1 MIKGPDEG
9 KVIAQ
14 RPHQTPEEAARIRDK
29 RIESIIARIT
39 KSCPPAWSTSPEYKA
54 VKMGYE
60 EAHNPD
66 QLAELEEV
74 LLKTPANW
82 DSEGPAGWLAL
93 ADYVRE
99 RRALEEKKLG

>member
-1 MIKGPDEG
+1 MIKGPDER

-14 RPHQTPEEAARIRDK
+14 RPHQTPEDAAYTRDK

-39 KSCPPAWSTSPEYKA
+39 QSCPPAWSTSTEYRA
-54 VKMGYE
+54 VKAGYE
-60 EAHNPD
+60 EAYNPE

-74 LLKTPANW
+74 LLKTPADW
-82 DSEGPAGWLAL
+82 ESGGPAAWLAL

-99 RRALEEKKLG
+99 KRALEEKESE